1 MDYLK
6 KIKVLL
12 SLVMLMAIV
21 GCNRDEDS
29 VLLKFLGQ
37 YIVDDSCGSANT
49 TYTMII
55 REKNENNNE
64 LYLDNFGGYGPTIV
78 ATVSDQNPDIIK
90 IDAYADNLH
99 IVGEGTINNERDEI
113 TFTYETSNN
122 NISTSCSSIAKK

>member
-1 MDYLK
+1 MHYLK

-12 SLVMLMAIV
+12 SLIALIAIA

-29 VLLKFLGQ
+29 VLLKFLGE
-37 YIVDDSCGSANT
+37 YTVNDSCGSANT

-78 ATVSDQNPDIIK
+78 ATVSEQNPDIIK
-90 IDAYADNLH
+90 IDTHADNLH

-113 TFTYETSNN
+113 TFTYQTSNN

>member
-1 MDYLK
+1 MNYLK
-6 KIKVLL
+6 KVKVLF
-12 SLVMLMAIV
+12 SLVMLIGIL

-29 VLLKFLGQ
+29 VFLKFLGE
-37 YIVDDSCGSANT
+37 YIVNDSCGSANT

-78 ATVSDQNPDIIK
+78 AKVSDQNPDKIK
-90 IDAYADNLH
+90 IDTYSDNLH
-99 IVGEGTINNERDEI
+99 IVGEGTINNERNQI

-122 NISTSCSSIAKK
+122 NSSTSCSSIAKK